1 MKTLITT
8 IATLLLTVNLT
19 AQNYVAVNTSNYETD
34 VRTVSTKKISKTKSV
49 SALTLEIYETSNF
62 EYRTFLKDAEDSKK
76 RYKIGQEVYSKK
88 ELVKIFR
95 KGAKR
100 SENVIEFEEFLTD
113 YNPDFL
119 KNVSERESVDI
130 YNKFR
135 EGTLHAYLDSL
146 PSGIIF

>member
-8 IATLLLTVNLT
+8 IVTLLLTVTLT
-19 AQNYVAVNTSNYETD
+19 AQNYVAVNTSNFETD

-62 EYRTFLKDAEDSKK
+62 EYRTFLKDAEDAKK
-76 RYKIGQEVYSKK
+76 RYQIGREIYTKK

-95 KGAKR
+95 KGARR

-113 YNPDFL
+113 YNPKFL
-119 KNVSERESVDI
+119 NNVSERETADI
-130 YNKFR
+130 FTKFR
-135 EGTLHAYLDSL
+135 EGTLHAYLDKL
-146 PSGIIF
+146 PSGIF